1 MDGLQRNALIRTD
14 CNLMPLD
21 AVIVQ
26 PARCLKSRLNL

>member
-1 MDGLQRNALIRTD
+1 MDELQRNVLTRTD
-14 CNLMPLD
+14 CNLMPLG